1 MGWRRFIRHPAMAAA
16 EELTAA
22 HFLNV
27 SEIVSPKDIQSL
39 STLWE
44 DIFFK
49 QVSYASPIS

>member
-1 MGWRRFIRHPAMAAA
+1 MAAA